1 MSDRD
6 KRSRTALGVR
16 GTLLTDTL
24 VGRTVRIKHGHNA
37 GLCGDIVSNGD
48 HTGMGGY
55 VIAIKCG
62 RKERVVWTSSHDIEF
77 ID

>member
-16 GTLLTDTL
+16 GTLLTNSL
-24 VGRTVRIKHGHNA
+24 IGRTVRIRHGNHA
-37 GLCGDIVSNGD
+37 GIVGEIISNGD

-55 VIAIKCG
+55 VIEISYGKKN
-62 RKERVVWTSSHDIEF
+62 RTIWTSSHDVEF